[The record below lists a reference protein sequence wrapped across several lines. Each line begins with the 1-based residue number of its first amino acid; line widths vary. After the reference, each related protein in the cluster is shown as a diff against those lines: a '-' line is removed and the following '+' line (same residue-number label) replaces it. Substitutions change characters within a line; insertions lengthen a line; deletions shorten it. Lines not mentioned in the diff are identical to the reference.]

1 MGTFIRVLGWAT
13 LVSIAISVN
22 TDTSDFDWNAVEPS
36 WHLHYSPCYDGFQCA
51 RLLMPLDWLDAEP
64 SNETVALS
72 MIKLPAAVDCSDAS
86 FGGTVIT
93 NPGGPGS
100 SGVRHVLKNGRY
112 MQTMMDGEKHFE
124 IMSFDPRGVAH
135 SKPAADCYASEPA
148 RTAAAWQSR
157 GFTNFDASA
166 ENLKY
171 QKAFAA
177 ARGLQCAKPGP
188 HGYAIQEYM
197 ATASVARDM
206 VRIID
211 EIESLHQ
218 KALAQKLQ
226 HEAQKPVTSKP
237 ANVARLQYY
246 GTSYGT
252 FLGNT
257 FMSMFPGRV
266 KRMVLDGVIVPED
279 WVAADWYSSIL
290 DSEKALKYFYRSC
303 FEATAKCPLT
313 KSSDHSWH
321 SIRDRVRTLLGELD
335 ASPRPALTQG
345 GTETIITAG
354 MVRSS
359 LFKALYQPID
369 KFEPLAESLA
379 SALQG
384 NYTLLVQNTGLG
396 HPADGCTPKKPGEY
410 NWLGLS
416 SSAIVCGD
424 AQDVTHH
431 DEHYWQ
437 GYFEKLG
444 DRSPEFGH
452 NVAKIPFTCS
462 GWKSR
467 PKYRFTGPFSSP
479 EADPSDKQERHS
491 APALLLSS
499 WIDPITPL
507 QNAHRVSKSHPGS
520 RVLSQKSFGHC
531 ALYSAPSKCTNR
543 VVRTYM
549 TTGALPDE
557 GAQCEPDCVPWE
569 QCDDERTSLPR

>member
-1 MGTFIRVLGWAT
+1 
-13 LVSIAISVN
+13 
-22 TDTSDFDWNAVEPS
+22 
-36 WHLHYSPCYDGFQCA
+36 
-51 RLLMPLDWLDAEP
+51 MPLDWLDAEP

-72 MIKLPAAVDCSDAS
+72 ITKLPAAVDCGDAS

-100 SGVRHVLKNGRY
+100 SGVRHILQNARY

-157 GFTNFDASA
+157 SFTNFDASA

-171 QKAFAA
+171 QKAFAV

-188 HGYAIQEYM
+188 YGYAIQDYM
-197 ATASVARDM
+197 ATAWVARGM

-218 KALAQKLQ
+218 KTLENA
-226 HEAQKPVTSKP
+226 
-237 ANVARLQYY
+237 
-246 GTSYGT
+246 
-252 FLGNT
+252 
-257 FMSMFPGRV
+257 FMSMFPGHV

-279 WVAADWYSSIL
+279 WVAAVAISRQPIL
-290 DSEKALKYFYRSC
+290 MSFDQ
-303 FEATAKCPLT
+303 
-313 KSSDHSWH
+313 SSDHSWH
-321 SIRDRVRTLLGELD
+321 SIRGRVNTLLGELE
-335 ASPRPALTQG
+335 ASPRPALIQG
-345 GTETIITAG
+345 DTGTIITAG

-359 LFKALYQPID
+359 IFNALYQPID
-369 KFEPLAESLA
+369 KFEQLAESLA

-384 NYTLLVQNTGLG
+384 NYTLLVQNTGLDPPG
-396 HPADGCTPKKPGEY
+396 DGCAPRTAGEY

-416 SSAIVCGD
+416 SSAVVCGD

-444 DRSPEFGH
+444 GRSPEFGRH
-452 NVAKIPFTCS
+452 VARIPFTCF

-491 APALLLSS
+491 APAL
-499 WIDPITPL
+499 
-507 QNAHRVSKSHPGS
+507 VSKSHPGS

-531 ALYSAPSKCTNR
+531 ALYSAPRKYTNK
-543 VVRTYM
+543 VVPTYM
-549 TTGALPDE
+549 ATGVLPDE
-557 GAQCEPDCVPWE
+557 GTECAPDCVPWK

>member
-1 MGTFIRVLGWAT
+1 
-13 LVSIAISVN
+13 
-22 TDTSDFDWNAVEPS
+22 
-36 WHLHYSPCYDGFQCA
+36 
-51 RLLMPLDWLDAEP
+51 MPLDWLDAEP

-157 GFTNFDASA
+157 SFTNFDASA

-479 EADPSDKQERHS
+479 ESDPSNKQERPS

-499 WIDPITPL
+499 WVDPITPL

-520 RVLSQKSFGHC
+520 RVLSQRSVGHC